1 MMGLSPFTCLVALLY
16 TAGQWSPVR
25 AGWQYSN
32 PQNYPLVPESGPSP
46 GPAYMVD
53 NTHNYYHVA
62 PDKGKSNGPVWPYSG
77 SLDKYMANLADKT
90 VIRGGYANQS
100 GTRTTQFN
108 GPDTVSASAASGY
121 WLASLASLG
130 AQPLAGGN
138 SYQFYRDVTD
148 FGADNTGKTD
158 ATEAINAA
166 VSSWSKAAPNLI
178 GGLNN
183 TRCGKTCGNTFT
195 QGAIVYFPPGTYKI
209 CKPVIQLYYTQFIGD
224 AKKPPTI
231 KGCSTFEGIAL
242 FDTDPYIPGGSGSQ
256 WYINQNQF
264 FRQIRNFVFDLT
276 DMPLST
282 AENDQPLVPTGI
294 HWQVAQATS
303 LQNLVF
309 NMPKSS
315 STTAVGI
322 FTENGSGGFVSDL
335 TFNGGSIGWRVGSQ
349 QFTARNLKF
358 NNCLTAVQ
366 MIWDW
371 GFTWQGIEI
380 NGGAVGFNITGT
392 GGPTGQGT
400 GSVSLVDCSI
410 NDVPV
415 GILTS
420 KNAATAPNIVLD
432 NTVFKNVAKI
442 VQADGGNTLL
452 SKNSN
457 LWASGKRYNG
467 SVGTTQTGDV
477 IAPGKAKSLLDKN
490 GNLFVRSRPQYEALG
505 TDSFLIATKD
515 GGCKNDGTG
524 DQTLCINAFLL
535 KAVGAKKI
543 AYFPAGIYTV
553 GGTVVIPTN
562 SQVQGSSWSQIQGSG
577 YYFGDLQHPQV
588 VVQVGNKGD
597 VGTMEIVEMLFS
609 VKGNTAGAI
618 LMEWNTAAVTQ
629 GAAAMWDS
637 HFRVGGGKGTDLD
650 LATCPKLSF
659 NDNCIASTLM
669 FHVTAQA
676 SGYFENVWAWVA
688 DHDNDASIYDQP
700 DSSITQI
707 SIFGARGMLI
717 ESQGPSWFYGGGS
730 EHSVLYNYLL
740 SGAKSV
746 YMGHIQTE
754 SPYFQPVPA
763 APVPFDAA
771 PSFANDPDFSQCN
784 VTADSIS
791 ELCRYA
797 WGLRVIDS
805 TDVTIHSAGLYSF
818 FNEYY
823 QDCVDTHNCQ
833 ERILEVKG
841 STGVVIYNLFTVAT
855 VNIATGIDGSQ
866 ILRSDSNQ
874 RGFTTEVSVWL
885 PLPGRDHDNIVY
897 VGPDVFTN
905 PTMSCSAPC
914 VLVFPTSHLE
924 TPTTITPSS
933 YTTSFEYGTMA
944 TATRNGAPTAVFVTT
959 TTTLVISIPPITVSG
974 MPYSNFNI
982 TSKGPTPITIYPS
995 VSVPP
1000 VTLNLP
1006 DGKGGTTSRVIPLP
1020 PWPLV
1025 DQGPDATNIVTDP
1038 GVEPSQTTNPG
1049 GLGSSTTYHTGLFS
1063 TVVVNG
1069 PKITTITFPPTV
1081 AAATFSC
1088 PATTEIV
1095 FATPS
1100 VTVRTSCTNSGLF
1113 TINFGCPTT
1122 KVVSFL
1128 ASTTASVQVGCTL
1141 ITQWSTGQAGSSTET
1156 PLPTWSNWPLY
1167 GSIVPVTTSVS
1178 KPQPTD
1184 NGVVV
1189 PCAVW
1194 FFVFCIS
1201 WGNIH
1206 IGAWVW
1212 SLPPGIYPPGPPPIG
1227 LIRFPSGFN
1236 IEGKL
1241 PPWPRITIGQDKQLT
1256 TDKQP
1261 DCETKTAQACTTT
1274 TFFSAT
1280 ATKNGATSTTL
1291 TSTSKHCETISGCS
1305 IRGSDASATT
1315 TNVQFGTQT
1324 IAPVGSW
1331 PSEAWPAA
1339 DMGEAYSSSVFAALS
1354 AALAADDAS
1363 ASGTVIS
1370 FTPGPAASPTCTSG
1384 TGCGGRLCSGFWCVP
1399 SPTGHPPA
1407 YQDPKD
1413 PSSGGFVAPIST
1425 IGQTTTPPTSVKAT
1439 STSPPPPPPPTST
1452 SPKPSPT
1459 FNQPP
1464 EFTLCDDAH
1473 RCDAWTCPPD
1483 GHTPYCLPA
1492 GSGPS
1497 GPLTSYCGC
1506 TQQFK
1511 LMANGSSEAVG
1522 IL

>member
-1 MMGLSPFTCLVALLY
+1 MVYGNPHVTVKPFDMMGLSPLTRLIALLY
-16 TAGQWSPVR
+16 TAAQWTPVQ
-25 AGWQYSN
+25 AGWQYSS
-32 PQNYPLVPESGPSP
+32 PQNYPLIPESGPDP
-46 GPAYMVD
+46 GSAYMVD
-53 NTHNYYHVA
+53 NTKDHYHVA
-62 PDKGKSNGPVWPYSG
+62 PDKGELHVPANEANQSLGNATGKSNGPVWPYSG
-77 SLDKYMANLADKT
+77 SLKKYMANLADKT
-90 VIRGGYANQS
+90 VIRGGYSNQS

-108 GPDTVSASAASGY
+108 GGTVSASAASSY

-130 AQPLAGGN
+130 IQPLAGGN
-138 SYQFYRDVTD
+138 DYQFFRDVTA

-158 ATEAINAA
+158 TTEAINAA
-166 VSSWSKAAPNLI
+166 
-178 GGLNN
+178 
-183 TRCGKTCGNTFT
+183 
-195 QGAIVYFPPGTYKI
+195 I
-209 CKPVIQLYYTQFIGD
+209 CKPIVQLYYTQFVGD
-224 AKKPPTI
+224 AKTPPTI

-242 FDTDPYIPGGSGSQ
+242 IDTDPYIPGGSGSQ
-256 WYINQNQF
+256 WYIDQNQF

-282 AENDQPLVPTGI
+282 AESDQPLVPTGI

-315 STTAVGI
+315 SSTAVNATTAVGI

-349 QFTARNLKF
+349 QFTARNLKHR
-358 NNCLTAVQ
+358 
-366 MIWDW
+366 DH
-371 GFTWQGIEI
+371 
-380 NGGAVGFNITGT
+380 GGA
-392 GGPTGQGT
+392 
-400 GSVSLVDCSI
+400 
-410 NDVPV
+410 V

-420 KNAATAPNIVLD
+420 KNGATAPNIVLD

-442 VQADGGNTLL
+442 VQADGGSTLL

-457 LWASGKRYNG
+457 LWATGKRYNG
-467 SVGTTQTGDV
+467 SVGSTQTGDV
-477 IAPGKAKSLLDKN
+477 VAPAKAKLLLGKN
-490 GNLFVRSRPQYEALG
+490 GKLFVRSRPQYEAPG

-524 DQTLCINAFLL
+524 DQTACINSFLL

-553 GGTVVIPTN
+553 GGTVIIPTN

-577 YYFGDLQHPQV
+577 YYFGDMQHPQV

-597 VGTMEIVEMLFS
+597 IGTMEIVEMLFS
-609 VKGNTAGAI
+609 VKGSTAGAI

-650 LATCPKLSF
+650 LDRCPKLSF

-688 DHDNDASIYDQP
+688 DHDNDASVYDQP

-707 SIFGARGMLI
+707 SIFGARGMFI

-730 EHSVLYNYLL
+730 EHSVLHNYLL

-746 YMGHIQTE
+746 FMGHIQTE

-763 APVPFDAA
+763 APVPFAAA
-771 PSFANDPDFSQCN
+771 PSFANDPDFSQCS

-791 ELCRYA
+791 EQCRYA

-823 QDCVDTHNCQ
+823 QDCIDTHNCQ
-833 ERILEVKG
+833 MRILEVKG

-866 ILRSDSNQ
+866 ILQSDSNQ
-874 RGFTTEVSVWL
+874 HGFTTEVSVWL

-914 VLVFPTSHLE
+914 VLVFPTSHLDA
-924 TPTTITPSS
+924 PTTISPSS
-933 YTTSFEYGTMA
+933 YTTSFEYGTVA

-959 TTTLVISIPPITVSG
+959 TTTVVISIPPITVSG

-1000 VTLNLP
+1000 VTLKLP
-1006 DGKGGTTSRVIPLP
+1006 DGKGGTTSRVVPLP
-1020 PWPLV
+1020 PWPL
-1025 DQGPDATNIVTDP
+1025 
-1038 GVEPSQTTNPG
+1038 TTNPG
-1049 GLGSSTTYHTGLFS
+1049 GLGSSTTYHTAIFS
-1063 TVVVNG
+1063 TIVVTG
-1069 PKITTITFPPTV
+1069 PKVTTITFQPSI

-1088 PATTEIV
+1088 PATTELV

-1100 VTVRTSCTNSGLF
+1100 ITVRTSCTNSGLF
-1113 TINFGCPTT
+1113 TVNFGCPTT
-1122 KVVSFL
+1122 KVIGFL
-1128 ASTTASVQVGCTL
+1128 AATTASAQVDCTL
-1141 ITQWSTGQAGSSTET
+1141 LTLWSTGQAASSTET
-1156 PLPTWSNWPLY
+1156 PLPTWYTWPLF

-1189 PCAVW
+1189 SCAVW

-1201 WGNIH
+1201 WGQIH

-1212 SLPPGIYPPGPPPIG
+1212 ALPPGIYPPGPPPIG
-1227 LIRFPSGFN
+1227 LIQFPPGFH

-1241 PPWPRITIGQDKQLT
+1241 PPWPQITIGRDKQLT
-1256 TDKQP
+1256 TNKQP

-1280 ATKNGATSTTL
+1280 TTKNGATTTTL
-1291 TSTSKHCETISGCS
+1291 TSTSKHCETILGCFV
-1305 IRGSDASATT
+1305 RGSDSSATT

-1339 DMGEAYSSSVFAALS
+1339 DQGAAYSSSVFAALS
-1354 AALAADDAS
+1354 AALAAEEAS
-1363 ASGTVIS
+1363 AGGSVIS
-1370 FTPGPAASPTCTSG
+1370 FTPGPAASPTCASG
-1384 TGCGGRLCSGFWCVP
+1384 TGCGGHLCTGFWCVP

-1413 PSSGGFVAPIST
+1413 PSSGGFVAPTST
-1425 IGQTTTPPTSVKAT
+1425 IGQTTTSTASVKPT
-1439 STSPPPPPPPTST
+1439 TTTPPPPPPPTST
-1452 SPKPSPT
+1452 TSKPSPT
-1459 FNQPP
+1459 FNPP
-1464 EFTLCDDAH
+1464 TDEAFCDEQH
-1473 RCDAWTCPPD
+1473 PCDAWTCPPY
-1483 GHTPYCLPA
+1483 GHTPYCQIL
-1492 GSGPS
+1492 GSPY
-1497 GPLTSYCGC
+1497 TYICGC
-1506 TQQFK
+1506 VKQFK
-1511 LMANGSSEAVG
+1511 MVVNGSDVQ
-1522 IL
+1522 